1 MTKKELATKTLNAVN
16 ATILEVV
23 QSGTASA
30 NLSSGSGSKNYTRLD
45 LPSLNAT
52 KQALILELQ
61 GYARQGRPRVT
72 VSEVSFG

>member
-1 MTKKELATKTLNAVN
+1 MTKKELAQKTLNAVN

-30 NLSSGSGSKNYTRLD
+30 SLSSGSGSKTYNRLD

-52 KQALILELQ
+52 KQALILELN
-61 GYARQGRPRVT
+61 GYANRGRRKIGI
-72 VSEVSFG
+72 SEVRYV

>member
-1 MTKKELATKTLNAVN
+1 MTKKELAQKTLNAVN

-30 NLSSGSGSKNYTRLD
+30 SLSSGGGSKTYSRLD

-52 KQALILELQ
+52 KQALILELR
-61 GYARQGRPRVT
+61 GYANRGRPKIGI
-72 VSEVSFG
+72 SEVRFV

>member
-1 MTKKELATKTLNAVN
+1 MTKKELAVKTLDAVN

-30 NLSSGSGSKNYTRLD
+30 SLSSGGGSRNYTRLD

-52 KQALILELQ
+52 KQALLLELR
-61 GYARQGRPRVT
+61 GYANAGRPAVKISGVT
-72 VSEVSFG
+72 FG